1 MVADLFLD
9 VLAPILLMVGVG
21 AVMRWKFAIDMGTL
35 TKLNLY
41 LFSPAFIFEKVATS
55 NLQWAQMGGIFVVSS
70 VSILSA
76 GLMIIAGGIL
86 LARKGVSTSMQVA
99 LLVMFYNAGNY
110 GVPLAELAF
119 PAESGRDGGAS
130 QAFVI
135 MAMNLLTFTVGSAMA
150 SMSKANSKVNWRTVL
165 RDVFKIPAIP
175 ALVAALVCRWAFG
188 PGSDWERPAIIFDTA
203 KYLSAGLVPVALV
216 TLGAQLA
223 VSPRWPKWKP
233 ISVILFLRLIYGPV
247 HMAVLLWLFH
257 LTGVPILNLW
267 PWPAAVM
274 VLTAGAP
281 CAVNTLLLTIEMGGD
296 ARLAADSVFWT
307 TLLSAVT
314 VLGWLVVIRAVMAG

>member
-1 MVADLFLD
+1 MD

-55 NLQWAQMGGIFVVSS
+55 SLPWADMGGIFIVSS
-70 VSILSA
+70 VSILSLGA
-76 GLMIIAGGIL
+76 MIIVGGL
-86 LARKGVSTSMQVA
+86 LLGKQRSTATQVA

-110 GVPLAELAF
+110 GIPLAELAF

-135 MAMNLLTFTVGSAMA
+135 MAMNLLTFTVGSALA
-150 SMSKANSKVNWRTVL
+150 SMSQANTKVNWRTIT
-165 RDVFKIPAIP
+165 RDVFRIPAIP
-175 ALVAALVCRWAFG
+175 ALGAALVCRYLFDPAG
-188 PGSDWERPAIIFDTA
+188 GWEKPAIIFDTA
-203 KYLSAGLVPVALV
+203 RYLSAGLVPVALV

-223 VSPRWPKWKP
+223 VSPRWPRWKP
-233 ISVILFLRLIYGPV
+233 VSAILFLRLIYGPI
-247 HMAVLLWLFH
+247 HMAGLLWLFH
-257 LTGVPILNLW
+257 LTGVPVLNLW

-274 VLTAGAP
+274 ILTAAAP
-281 CAVNTLLLTIEMGGD
+281 VAVNTLLLTIEMGGN

-307 TLLSAVT
+307 TLISAIT
-314 VLGWLVVIRAVMAG
+314 VLGWLVLIRAAMG